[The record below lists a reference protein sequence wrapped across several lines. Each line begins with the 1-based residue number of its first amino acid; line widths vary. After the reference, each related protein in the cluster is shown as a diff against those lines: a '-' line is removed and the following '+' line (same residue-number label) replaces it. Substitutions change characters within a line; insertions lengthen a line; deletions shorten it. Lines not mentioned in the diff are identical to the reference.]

1 MTIEDKAILR
11 LQEAAQMSKQIYE
24 KPLMLTY
31 SGGKDSDVTL
41 DLAIKA
47 GIPFEAAHSL
57 TTVDMPETVY
67 HVRRVFAKLENQGIS
82 CKIIKPTYKS
92 APVTM
97 WTLIPQ
103 NSLPPTRFARYCC
116 SVLKETAGKGRFIAT
131 GVRRAESAKR
141 ASRES
146 FEILGSRKQYGVLLT
161 DDEVFTQDNTE
172 KRRQFET
179 CRLKAKRTVNPIID
193 WTDDDVW
200 DYIRSERIDI
210 NPKYSDGYKRVGC
223 VGCPLSSKCN
233 RMREFEEYPTYKRA
247 YIRAFDKMLD
257 VRNAKGLQTEWKNGE
272 EVFEWWVNG

>member
-11 LQEAAQMSKQIYE
+11 LQEAAQMSQQIYE
-24 KPLMLTY
+24 KPLLLTY
-31 SGGKDSDVTL
+31 SGGKDSDLTV
-41 DLAIKA
+41 DLALKA
-47 GIPFEAAHSL
+47 GIPFEVAHSL

-67 HVRRVFAKLENQGIS
+67 HTRKVFSKLEEKGFS
-82 CKIIKPTYKS
+82 CKIIKPVYKGV
-92 APVTM
+92 PVTM

-103 NSLPPTRFARYCC
+103 KSMPPTRFARYCC

-200 DYIRSERIDI
+200 DYIAAENINV
-210 NPKYSDGYKRVGC
+210 NPKYHDGYKRVGC

-257 VRNAKGLQTEWKNGE
+257 VRKAKGLQTEWKNGE

>member
-11 LQEAAQMSKQIYE
+11 LQEAAQMSQQIYE
-24 KPLMLTY
+24 KPLLLTY
-31 SGGKDSDVTL
+31 SGGKDSDLTV

-47 GIPFEAAHSL
+47 GIPFEVAHSL

-67 HVRRVFAKLENQGIS
+67 HTRNVFARLEEKGIP
-82 CKIIKPTYKS
+82 CKTIKPAYKGV
-92 APVTM
+92 PVTM

-103 NSLPPTRFARYCC
+103 KSMPPTRFARYCC
-116 SVLKETAGKGRFIAT
+116 SVLKKTAGKGRFIAT

-179 CRLKAKRTVNPIID
+179 CRLKAKRTVNPLID

-200 DYIRSERIDI
+200 DYIAAENINV
-210 NPKYSDGYKRVGC
+210 NPKYHDGYKRVGC

-233 RMREFEEYPTYKRA
+233 RMREFDEYPTYKRA

-257 VRNAKGLQTEWKNGE
+257 VRKAKGLDTEWKTGN

>member
-11 LQEAAQMSKQIYE
+11 LQEAAQMSQQIYE
-24 KPLMLTY
+24 KPLLLTY
-31 SGGKDSDVTL
+31 SDNKNSDLTV

-103 NSLPPTRFARYCC
+103 KSLPPTRFARYCC